1 MNLGPVN
8 EKMKYKDPFLG
19 EIELTKVGETSR
31 NAMGES
37 VVETIYVNIKGD
49 FYIDTWVT
57 TSELVGGNPIPMKF
71 LRKELIE
78 KLSQLTKVD
87 TQKSRIKKKLGLGTN
102 ITAMLCLI
110 CLIGMGSSVLV
121 FIWDSFMTAFKILL
135 TFGVSYMICWILNK
149 SFINVNKNIK

>member
-1 MNLGPVN
+1 MGMNLGPVN
-8 EKMKYKDPFLG
+8 EKIKYKDPFLG

-37 VVETIYVNIKGD
+37 VVETIYTDDREN
-49 FYIDTWVT
+49 FYISTWT
-57 TSELVGGNPIPMKF
+57 TIGGDPIPMKII
-71 LRKELIE
+71 RKELAE
-78 KLSQLTKVD
+78 KISQLIRVD
-87 TQKSRIKKKLGLGTN
+87 TQKSLVKKKLGLGTN
-102 ITAMLCLI
+102 ITAILCLI

-149 SFINVNKNIK
+149 SFINVNNKIK